1 MSALREPQC
10 DNCSTNSYFSF
21 VKLRFSK
28 PFLIKQKVN
37 LETNKKKLQ

>member
-37 LETNKKKLQ
+37 L